1 MEGGCRCAFPNILV
15 MEHAEIL
22 RFYHADFWLSVCGTV
37 SAVYYLAS
45 IMYAVWSVSAL
56 GGLVLL

>member
-1 MEGGCRCAFPNILV
+1 